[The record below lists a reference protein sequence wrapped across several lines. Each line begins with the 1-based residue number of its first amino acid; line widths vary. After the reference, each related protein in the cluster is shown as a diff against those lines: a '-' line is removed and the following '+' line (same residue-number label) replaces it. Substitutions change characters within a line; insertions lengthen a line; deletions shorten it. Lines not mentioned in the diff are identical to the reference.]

1 MTAVG
6 ASSPAARAGFR
17 KGDVVAAVDG
27 TPAAQLNLAAVK
39 ATVANA
45 GAQHVFTVRR
55 GDENVTLPV
64 TVELVPLSG
73 LR

>member
-1 MTAVG
+1 
-6 ASSPAARAGFR
+6 
-17 KGDVVAAVDG
+17 
-27 TPAAQLNLAAVK
+27 VK

>member
-1 MTAVG
+1 MQERT
-6 ASSPAARAGFR
+6 
-17 KGDVVAAVDG
+17 
-27 TPAAQLNLAAVK
+27 
-39 ATVANA
+39 

-64 TVELVPLSG
+64 TVELVPRSG